1 MQIEARRIEA
11 IETTMTK
18 DAWIAIISAGATF
31 ATAIV
36 NAVS

>member
-1 MQIEARRIEA
+1 MLIEARRIET
-11 IETTMTK
+11 IETTVSK

-31 ATAIV
+31 ATAVV